1 MTAAE
6 LSTSDAERLRAF
18 ERQGHDALATSYHE
32 FFTPVTALAIEPL
45 LDAVRLRPGIH
56 LLDVASGPGALAAA
70 AANRGVRAVGVD
82 LSPRMLELAR
92 RSYPAVEFREAD
104 VEHLPF
110 VDGTFDAVIC
120 SFGLGHFPRP
130 EAAVAECVR
139 TLNPGGRIAFS
150 WWDDPARQRIQ
161 GIFREAIAELAVTPP
176 PDVPQGHNV
185 LRFSDTGE
193 FLRLL
198 RQAGLVEVAVEERAT
213 TYSIPD
219 TETLWRG
226 GLGSFVLTGAAI
238 RHQDKATQDKIRIAF
253 ERRASVYK
261 SANGLD
267 LPVAFKVGSGRKP
280 S

>member
-1 MTAAE
+1 VCAP
-6 LSTSDAERLRAF
+6 SIRA
-18 ERQGHDALATSYHE
+18 
-32 FFTPVTALAIEPL
+32 
-45 LDAVRLRPGIH
+45 
-56 LLDVASGPGALAAA
+56 
-70 AANRGVRAVGVD
+70 
-82 LSPRMLELAR
+82 
-92 RSYPAVEFREAD
+92 
-104 VEHLPF
+104 
-110 VDGTFDAVIC
+110 DGT
-120 SFGLGHFPRP
+120 
-130 EAAVAECVR
+130 
-139 TLNPGGRIAFS
+139 AFS

-176 PDVPQGHNV
+176 PDVPQGHNM

-198 RQAGLVEVAVEERAT
+198 CRTGLVEVAVEEHAT
-213 TYSIPD
+213 TYSVPD

-238 RHQDKATQDKIRIAF
+238 RHQDKATQDKIRTAF

-267 LPVAFKVGSGRKP
+267 LPVAFNVGSGRKP